1 MNNINRKETHNGYDY
16 EVYSNGSV
24 RATGMLQNKKAERNG
39 YIQKTAGG
47 ESRQE
52 TDHGGHLVPASQNGT
67 SNRINIFAQNTKVN
81 TRDVRAVERE
91 ESKLVNNGAKIETE
105 RIAVCDVDPNR
116 PSAYIINDHVK
127 MPDGSEHDIH
137 HSFTNEDM
145 SQFDKDAGLDNVQD
159 SYNDVAK
166 DHGYSKEEYEQIL
179 TEAENYDYSDYGEG
193 WHSSTPTAT
202 SEPDRL
208 VTTQFWFQ
216 TSEDNDESEEHLTDN
231 DSDGYYDFDSDSD
244 SETL

>member
-145 SQFDKDAGLDNVQD
+145 SQFDKDAGLDNAQD